1 MKTIL
6 LLRHA
11 KSDWSNPGLPDVD
24 RPLAGRGKKDAPR
37 MGKLLLRFKCVPD
50 IIISSPAKRAQMTA
64 ELVAETCGYKKT
76 IQYLESL
83 YGGSSR
89 EIISILKNLL
99 DTVER
104 SLIISHNP
112 TLEET
117 IRILLTPRA
126 NNLEDCIKVR
136 FPTAAMICM
145 EADISHWE
153 LLKPGECNLL
163 WMIHPRLVKAI
174 S

>member
-64 ELVAETCGYKKT
+64 ELVAGTCGYKKP

-89 EIISILKNLL
+89 EIISILKNLP
-99 DTVER
+99 DMIER
-104 SLIISHNP
+104 PLIIGHNP

-117 IRILLTPRA
+117 IGILLSPRA
-126 NNLEDCIKVR
+126 NHPEYCIKVR
-136 FPTAAMICM
+136 FPTAALICI
-145 EADISHWE
+145 ETDIPHWE

-163 WMIHPRLVKAI
+163 WMIIPRLVKAI